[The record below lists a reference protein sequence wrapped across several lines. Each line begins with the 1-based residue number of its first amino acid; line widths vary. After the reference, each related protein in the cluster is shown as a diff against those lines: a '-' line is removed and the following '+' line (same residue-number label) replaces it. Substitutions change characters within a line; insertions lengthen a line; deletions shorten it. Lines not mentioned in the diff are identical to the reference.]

1 MRCMWVPPTVGN
13 KGMKKKG
20 SLWGMEK
27 ALYFLT
33 SFAWQNLFIWD
44 DGAAGCYV
52 FVFVLSFSSVE
63 RRRKLLALIRV

>member
-1 MRCMWVPPTVGN
+1 
-13 KGMKKKG
+13 
-20 SLWGMEK
+20 MEK